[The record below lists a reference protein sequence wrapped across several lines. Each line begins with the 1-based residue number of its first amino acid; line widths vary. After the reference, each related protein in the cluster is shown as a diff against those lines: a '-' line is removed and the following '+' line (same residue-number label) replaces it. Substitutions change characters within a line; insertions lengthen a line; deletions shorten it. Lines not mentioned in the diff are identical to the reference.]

1 MKKIFPIILFVIL
14 CSNLIAQSN
23 SIGVFGGLNVS
34 NANVSVTKTENPD
47 GNIGFNRKS
56 LIGFVGGLKYQRV
69 FNIPFVL
76 DVEMIMNQLGYQVH
90 YDKIELN
97 EHVVV
102 VNQVDKEIIRY
113 NYILIPILFGY
124 KVGEVF
130 SIIPKIGFQPSYL
143 INGITKSNVANND
156 VDLKHYN
163 RFDLAGVI
171 EVELC
176 YMFYDS
182 WGIFACFDGK
192 YSFTNYKKLNNDSV
206 AKHYL
211 FSTVCGVKYS
221 F

>member
-76 DVEMIMNQLGYQVH
+76 DVEMIMNQLGYQVN
-90 YDKIELN
+90 YDNEPN
-97 EHVVV
+97 EHIVV
-102 VNQVDKEIIRY
+102 VNQVDKYIIRY
-113 NYILIPILFGY
+113 NYISIPILFGY
-124 KVGEVF
+124 KVGDVL
-130 SIIPKIGFQPSYL
+130 SVTPKIGFQSSYL
-143 INGITKSNVANND
+143 INGIAKSNIANND
-156 VDLKHYN
+156 MDLENYN
-163 RFDLAGVI
+163 RFDLAGVV

-176 YMFYDS
+176 YMFNDC
-182 WGIFACFDGK
+182 WGVFACFDGK
-192 YSFTNYKKLNNDSV
+192 YSFTNYMKLNNDSV
-206 AKHYL
+206 AKHYS

>member
-1 MKKIFPIILFVIL
+1 MKKQFLLFLFSILTFSIY
-14 CSNLIAQSN
+14 AQSN

-90 YDKIELN
+90 YDKIEPN

-113 NYILIPILFGY
+113 NYISIPILFGY
-124 KVGEVF
+124 KVGDVL
-130 SIIPKIGFQPSYL
+130 SVTPKIGFQSSYL
-143 INGITKSNVANND
+143 INGVSMSNTGNND
-156 VDLKHYN
+156 MDLKHHN
-163 RFDLAGVI
+163 RFDLAGV
-171 EVELC
+171 VELELG
-176 YMFYDS
+176 YMLYEN
-182 WGIFACFDGK
+182 WGVFACCDGM
-192 YSFTNYKKLNNDSV
+192 YSFTNYMKTKNDDLWR
-206 AKHYL
+206 HYL
-211 FSTVCGVKYS
+211 FSTFCGVKYS

>member
-1 MKKIFPIILFVIL
+1 MKKIFSIILFVIL

-113 NYILIPILFGY
+113 NYIDTHIVWIQSWRSF
-124 KVGEVF
+124 F
-130 SIIPKIGFQPSYL
+130 NHTQ
-143 INGITKSNVANND
+143 
-156 VDLKHYN
+156 N
-163 RFDLAGVI
+163 R
-171 EVELC
+171 
-176 YMFYDS
+176 
-182 WGIFACFDGK
+182 
-192 YSFTNYKKLNNDSV
+192 
-206 AKHYL
+206 
-211 FSTVCGVKYS
+211 FSTVIFNKWNNQVKCCQ
-221 F
+221 

>member
-34 NANVSVTKTENPD
+34 NANVSVTTIENPD

-90 YDKIELN
+90 YDKIEPN

-113 NYILIPILFGY
+113 NYISIPILFGY
-124 KVGEVF
+124 KVGNVL
-130 SIIPKIGFQPSYL
+130 SVTPKIGFQPSYL
-143 INGITKSNVANND
+143 INGLAKSNVANYD
-156 VDLKHYN
+156 LDLKHYN
-163 RFDLAGVI
+163 RFDIAGVI

-176 YMFYDS
+176 YMLNDS
-182 WGIFACFDGK
+182 WGVFACFDGK
-192 YSFTNYKKLNNDSV
+192 YSFTNYMKLNNGNI
-206 AKHYL
+206 AKHYS